1 MNRKQRRAA
10 AKERKSSLKAPEN
23 FSVAK
28 DSHGTEAL
36 FEAAF
41 RHFQSGNTTDAEK
54 LCRAVCIANPNH
66 AGATHVLGLIA
77 HRQGRHND
85 AILLLRRATALN
97 GHFAPAFNNLGV
109 VLCQIGKLDEGIA
122 CYRRAVALDP
132 NYVAAHSNLGGA
144 YTDDNRPDEA
154 VAECQRALQLKPD
167 HAEAHYNLAS
177 AYYRLGQSTDAITH
191 FGRALAINPDYTNA
205 RFALCMAELPIV
217 FSDEAEIG
225 VRRAGYERR
234 LGALIGDG
242 RRDLANLADAVGVAQ
257 PFQLAYQGYDDR
269 EIQSRYGAFVCRVME
284 ERYPPIELTAPAA
297 PREKVR
303 VGFVS
308 GYFRQHS
315 NWKIPL
321 KGWISQLDR
330 QRFEIFGYHTGLVRD
345 EQTELAARMCDRF
358 IHGPLSIDGW
368 REAIKADA
376 PHVLIYPEVGMNPA
390 AVKLAAQRLAAVQCS
405 SWGHPET
412 SGFPTL
418 DYYLSSELMEP
429 QDGAAHY
436 TEKLIRLP
444 NLSVYYE
451 PLATKFVP
459 TSRSELGLRPS
470 ATIFWCGQ
478 SLFKYLPQFDCVF
491 PRIAQKVRDCQ
502 FVFIHF
508 PPGSHIKTL
517 FCQRLDRAFRE
528 YGLNFQEHCVIRP
541 QLEPSS
547 FAALLEQCDIVLDS
561 IGWSG
566 CNSTLESLQF
576 DLPIV
581 TMPGRLMRGRH
592 TLAVLT
598 MMDVRGTIVS
608 NLDEYVAAAARLA
621 NEPEWRAAVKK
632 TIAHNKH
639 VLYRDRSCISALE
652 DFLLHVAQAR
662 KPAVF
667 T

>member
-10 AKERKSSLKAPEN
+10 AKERKPSSKTPEN
-23 FSVAK
+23 FSQALHSRK
-28 DSHGTEAL
+28 TEAL
-36 FEAAF
+36 FESAF
-41 RHFQSGNTTDAEK
+41 RHFQSGDLTSAEK
-54 LCRAVCIANPNH
+54 LCRAVCAANPNH

-77 HRQGRHND
+77 HQHGRLPE
-85 AILLLRRATALN
+85 AIALLRRAIALN

-122 CYRRAVALDP
+122 CYRRAVTLDP
-132 NYVAAHSNLGGA
+132 DYAAAHSNLGGA
-144 YTDDNRPDEA
+144 YTDDNKPDEA
-154 VAECQRALQLKPD
+154 VAECRKALQLKPD

-177 AYYRLGQSTDAITH
+177 AYYRLGQSDEATAH
-191 FGRALAINPDYTNA
+191 FEQALAINPNYTKA

-217 FSDEAEIG
+217 FSNETEIA
-225 VRRAGYERR
+225 VRRAAYERR
-234 LGALIGDG
+234 LNGLTGG
-242 RRDLANLADAVGVAQ
+242 ERRNLADLADGIGAAQ

-269 EIQSRYGAFVCRVME
+269 DLQSRYGAFICRVMG
-284 ERYPPIELTAPAA
+284 ERYPPVALTPPAA
-297 PREKVR
+297 PGEKVR

-330 QRFEIFGYHTGLVRD
+330 ERFKIFGYHTGLVED
-345 EQTELAARMCDRF
+345 DQTELAARMCDRF
-358 IHGPLSIDGW
+358 IRGPLSSDGW
-368 REAIKADA
+368 RQAILADA
-376 PHVLIYPEVGMNPA
+376 PHVLIYPEVGMNPVA
-390 AVKLAAQRLAAVQCS
+390 IKLAAQRLAAVQCS

-412 SGFPTL
+412 SGLPTV
-418 DYYLSSELMEP
+418 DYYLSSALMEP
-429 QDGAAHY
+429 SDGSAHY

-444 NLSVYYE
+444 NLSVYCE
-451 PLATKFVP
+451 LLATKVGA
-459 TSRSELGLRPS
+459 TGRSELGLRPS

-528 YGLNFQEHCVIRP
+528 YGLNFEEHCVIRP
-541 QLEPSS
+541 QLDPGS
-547 FAALLEQCDIVLDS
+547 FAALFGRCDIVLDS
-561 IGWSG
+561 LGWSG

-581 TMPGRLMRGRH
+581 TMPGQLMRGRH
-592 TLAVLT
+592 TLAMLT
-598 MMDVRGTIVS
+598 MMDVRATIAS
-608 NLDEYVAAAARLA
+608 NLDDYVAIAARLA
-621 NEPEWRAAVKK
+621 NEPEWRAAVKHA
-632 TIAHNKH
+632 IARNKH
-639 VLYRDRSCISALE
+639 LLYRDRTCISALE
-652 DFLLHVAQAR
+652 HFLLRVAQGRQPEA
-662 KPAVF
+662 F
-667 T
+667 G